1 MPLAQGVSE
10 IPDAYERGNL
20 STAQLLAQTGYLDK
34 PQQLIVTGL
43 KAALAEYP
51 KPA

>member
-20 STAQLLAQTGYLDK
+20 SSARLLAETGHVDK
-34 PQQLIVTGL
+34 PQQLTVTGL
-43 KAALAEYP
+43 EAALAEYP
-51 KPA
+51 EPA